1 MAHGDQLQL
10 TEGDAFLVYIEIYG
24 YDSVKG
30 QTEREM
36 YRALMKIWE
45 EIQLANRGRKVELI
59 EEPEEM
65 ETEHKPSIWKWL
77 LPADDMPEHLKIG
90 FVYAD
95 TIEIPAGITA
105 MSWGGSIWRRPL
117 RGVFPR

>member
-65 ETEHKPSIWKWL
+65 ERSINR
-77 LPADDMPEHLKIG
+77 PYGNG
-90 FVYAD
+90 FFRQM
-95 TIEIPAGITA
+95 ICR
-105 MSWGGSIWRRPL
+105 SI
-117 RGVFPR
+117 